1 VKDDTFLKPALL
13 FGRIGEALI
22 SDSTVAFSLR
32 RRQAHVELE
41 SAGGREEA
49 NLDGER
55 KKNMD
60 WINIIRRYPRNN
72 RSMVSWVSEKLL
84 FKV

>member
-1 VKDDTFLKPALL
+1 MKDDTFLKPALL

-41 SAGGREEA
+41 SADGREEA

-55 KKNMD
+55 KKKHGLD
-60 WINIIRRYPRNN
+60 QYHP
-72 RSMVSWVSEKLL
+72 SVPKKQSVHGFLG
-84 FKV
+84 F